1 MKLDFIEIGT
11 SNFGTLIQNCKPYEF
26 GISVEPI
33 SYYLNILPNRTNVIK
48 INKAVTGDIVHDGYM
63 DIYYIPEDVIIMNNL
78 NSWFKGC
85 NRVGGY
91 HPLHILH
98 NVKHLVKKE
107 RVSII
112 YIGDLF
118 KQYNIEHVKFLKID
132 TEGYDTNIMKGLYT
146 YLNLI
151 PAESHPD
158 KIQFETNENS
168 VPEEVDEII
177 ELYKNINYK
186 VIERSYDTIIEKGMS
201 S

>member
-11 SNFGTLIQNCKPYEF
+11 SNFGTLIQNCENNEH

-33 SYYLNILPNRTNVIK
+33 SYYLNMLPNKPYVIK
-48 INKAVTGDIVHDGYM
+48 INKAVTGDIVHDDYM
-63 DIYYIPEDVIIMNNL
+63 DVYYIPEDIIIKNDL
-78 NSWFKGC
+78 KTWFKGC
-85 NRVGGY
+85 NRVGEY
-91 HPLHILH
+91 HPLHIYH
-98 NVKHLVKKE
+98 NVTHLVKKE
-107 RVSII
+107 RISII
-112 YIGDLF
+112 NIGDLF

-158 KIQFETNENS
+158 KIQFESNENS

-186 VIERSYDTIIEKGMS
+186 LIYRNYDTIIEKDMIS
-201 S
+201 